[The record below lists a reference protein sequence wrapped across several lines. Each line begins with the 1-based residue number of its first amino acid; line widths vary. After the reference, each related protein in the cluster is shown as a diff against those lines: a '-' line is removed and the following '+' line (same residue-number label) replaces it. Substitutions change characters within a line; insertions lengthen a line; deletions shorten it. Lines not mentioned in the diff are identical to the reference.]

1 MKIRDLQD
9 QQRIIGH
16 LLAGVELAFLFARMG
31 VHRIQRG
38 DPSRADRSISR
49 ARDEIRVVQQFEEI
63 IADANV
69 RRRIHDITRE
79 FDHVLT
85 DLSSASRPQIRPN

>member
-1 MKIRDLQD
+1 MKIRDLQE

-31 VHRIQRG
+31 VNRIERG

-49 ARDEIRVVQQFEEI
+49 ARDEIRAVQQFEDI
-63 IADANV
+63 IADTNV

-85 DLSSASRPQIRPN
+85 DLSGATQPQIRPH